1 MVIKYRKRPHQLL
14 VHREGFP
21 HICSIYT
28 YQNVEVMIANQQRL
42 KDRGFEA
49 HILHNGKL
57 VQNPDTAITQKAL
70 ENG

>member
-1 MVIKYRKRPHQLL
+1 MTKTYAVKSHQLL
-14 VHREGFP
+14 VHRRGFP
-21 HICSIYT
+21 KIYSIYT
-28 YQNVEVMIANQQRL
+28 YQNVGVMITNQQKL

-57 VQNPDTAITQKAL
+57 VQNPDTAIIQKAL